1 MSTSHGILIALS
13 AKRLAILQS
22 EPETLEDVIEARHE
36 DDIPGLVDMATHW
49 ETLDMIVSGRGRDP
63 ILGDAF
69 LARSG
74 KPLSV
79 DTAFEQAL
87 VLGPARVAEIAAKL
101 AEVPDKIVRERY
113 AQLHEAKSPGKPLNA
128 KLAAEVEELYAT
140 VVDLYVDA
148 AKAKKSMLA
157 VLI

>member
-1 MSTSHGILIALS
+1 MSTTHGILIALS
-13 AKRLAILQS
+13 SKRLALLQS

-36 DDIPGLVDMATHW
+36 DEIPGLLDMQTHW
-49 ETLDMIVSGRGRDP
+49 ELLDMLVSGRGRDP

-87 VLGPARVAEIAAKL
+87 VLGPARVAEVAAKL
-101 AEVPDKIVRERY
+101 AEMPVTVVRERY
-113 AQLHEAKSPGKPLNA
+113 AQLEEAKNPGKPVSP
-128 KLAAEVEELYAT
+128 KKAAEIELLFEEI
-140 VVDLYVDA
+140 VDLYVDA
-148 AKAKKSMLA
+148 AKQKQSMLA
-157 VLI
+157 VLV